1 MGERFQL
8 DRKALL
14 AIVPHRPPSLLLD
27 GVLRGDAE
35 SVLALKSVGA
45 DEPFF
50 AGHFP
55 GRPLMPGALVV
66 EAMAQA
72 CLVLY
77 HFNFPVEGLLYLAR
91 AKARFRAPVGPG
103 DRLEIEARRIKVVRG
118 MGLAACRARVGEKS
132 VAEAE
137 LGFSGAKNPVES

>member
-1 MGERFQL
+1 MAEAFQL
-8 DRKALL
+8 DREALL
-14 AIVPHRPPSLLLD
+14 AIMPHRPPSLLLD

-35 SVLALKSVGA
+35 TVLALKLVGA

-77 HFNFPVEGLLYLAR
+77 HFNFPVEGLLYLAK
-91 AKARFRAPVGPG
+91 AKARFLAPVGPG
-103 DRLEIEARRIKVVRG
+103 DRLEIEARRVKVLRG
-118 MGLAACRARVGEKS
+118 MGLASCRASVGGRT

-137 LGFSGAKNPVES
+137 LGFAGGENPG